1 MPHYVNRAM
10 AYEVVKI
17 RTSDGLE
24 LDRTIVV
31 AVDDEQALTTGQQFL
46 EDIAVCDAIVH
57 YEVVTMTQYTV
68 LHSIGKFNGCTAHDN
83 LAAAEAE
90 FEHQR
95 SRRNVVEV
103 VLSEDTDDG
112 PVIIQSWDATNN

>member
-1 MPHYVNRAM
+1 MPHYLNRAM
-10 AYEVVKI
+10 AYDVVKI

-57 YEVVTMTQYTV
+57 YEVV
-68 LHSIGKFNGCTAHDN
+68 
-83 LAAAEAE
+83 
-90 FEHQR
+90 
-95 SRRNVVEV
+95 
-103 VLSEDTDDG
+103 LSEDTDDG
-112 PVIIQSWDATNN
+112 PVSIQSWDATNN

>member
-1 MPHYVNRAM
+1 MTAPAHKVNAPM
-10 AYEVVKI
+10 EPK
-17 RTSDGLE
+17 
-24 LDRTIVV
+24 
-31 AVDDEQALTTGQQFL
+31 
-46 EDIAVCDAIVH
+46 
-57 YEVVTMTQYTV
+57 MTHYTV
-68 LHSIGKFNGCTAHDN
+68 WHSSGKADGCSAHDN

-112 PVIIQSWDATNN
+112 PVSIQSWDTTNN

>member
-1 MPHYVNRAM
+1 MPHFLNRAM

-68 LHSIGKFNGCTAHDN
+68 WHSIGQFDGCSAHDN

-90 FEHQR
+90 FERQR

-112 PVIIQSWDATNN
+112 PVSIQSWDATNN